1 MTTTQFRLN
10 AADVTAELVA
20 KGLQKRDFADSDEA
34 PLRNG
39 HWWVEECPSPISIHS
54 IGEEIRTGISANIIY
69 IHWAEREDDVTLWFS
84 IDVYCDRESGEVL
97 KTVFFDTNTVGLE
110 MATLRFYPGFDAAVA
125 FGTDTLRTFH
135 QYLELF
141 A

>member
-1 MTTTQFRLN
+1 M
-10 AADVTAELVA
+10 TAELVA

-34 PLRNG
+34 PVQSG
-39 HWWVEECPSPISIHS
+39 HWWVGECPSPISIHS
-54 IGEEIRTGISANIIY
+54 FGEEAKTDYAANIIY
-69 IHWAEREDDVTLWFS
+69 IHIKDDEDDFPQLS

-97 KTVFFDTNTVGLE
+97 KTVFFDTSTVGLE
-110 MATLRFYPGFDAAVA
+110 MATLMFYPGFDAAVA